1 MNAYTLCVC
10 VYVSVFVCVCVC
22 MCVCLCMYWCVC
34 MCVLSHRC
42 RWFHSVATR
51 LVPGGSTS
59 PESWKLSK
67 RVDLGRDQLNQLNH
81 PRENDTLGD
90 YSDLVYKKNSGKFY
104 RE

>member
-1 MNAYTLCVC
+1 MENRDLIGAHVIKKDLKE
-10 VYVSVFVCVCVC
+10 
-22 MCVCLCMYWCVC
+22 L
-34 MCVLSHRC
+34 
-42 RWFHSVATR
+42 ATR